1 MFATARVVC
10 SASSTDRRSFTK
22 APSRAWT
29 ERNDYDHLVGITGLD
44 HINIDTSKPDETVA
58 FYEDVLGL
66 ENRPQDRPHFGFP
79 GAWLFLGDRPVVH
92 LNFIDEDD
100 RFANRSAFNHI
111 AFEGS
116 DLAGLCAMLDERGL
130 KYRAS
135 ERPDIKLSQVFVDEP
150 NGVRV
155 DINFRG

>member
-1 MFATARVVC
+1 MLT
-10 SASSTDRRSFTK
+10 
-22 APSRAWT
+22 
-29 ERNDYDHLVGITGLD
+29 YDHLMGITGLD

-66 ENRPQDRPHFGFP
+66 ENRPQDRPDFGFP
-79 GAWLFLGDRPVVH
+79 GAWLFLGDTAVVH

-100 RFANRSAFNHI
+100 RFGQRSAFNHI

-116 DLAGLCAMLDERGL
+116 DFAGMCAMLDDRGL
-130 KYRAS
+130 VYRTS
-135 ERPDIKLSQVFVDEP
+135 ERPEISLEQIFVDDP

-155 DINFRG
+155 EVNIRG

>member
-1 MFATARVVC
+1 VLT
-10 SASSTDRRSFTK
+10 
-22 APSRAWT
+22 
-29 ERNDYDHLVGITGLD
+29 YDHLMGITGLD

-66 ENRPQDRPHFGFP
+66 ENRPQDRPDFGFP
-79 GAWLFLGDRPVVH
+79 GAWLFLGDTAVVH

-100 RFANRSAFNHI
+100 RFGQRSAFNHI

-116 DLAGLCAMLDERGL
+116 DFAGMCAMLDDRGL
-130 KYRAS
+130 VYRTS
-135 ERPDIKLSQVFVDEP
+135 ERPEISLEQIFVDDP

-155 DINFRG
+155 EVNIRG